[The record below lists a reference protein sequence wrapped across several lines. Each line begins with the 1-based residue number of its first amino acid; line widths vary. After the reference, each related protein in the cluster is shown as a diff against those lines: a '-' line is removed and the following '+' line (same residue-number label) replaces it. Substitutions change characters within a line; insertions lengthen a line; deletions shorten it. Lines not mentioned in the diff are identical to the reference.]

1 MADEAYA
8 VALSVFY
15 APPLAATSVCFLE
28 MLGLPSLKLRVDAKA
43 ANVILS
49 FMSRREEPQHH
60 SIRQSLGNASKY
72 GPSLRIWFS
81 LGVPGLVFYRKA
93 VRKKSVSMGLSEW

>member
-1 MADEAYA
+1 MAKEAYA
-8 VALSVFY
+8 LALSVFY

-28 MLGLPSLKLRVDAKA
+28 MLGLQSLKLRVDAKA

-60 SIRQSLGNASKY
+60 SIRQSLGKASKY
-72 GPSLRIWFS
+72 GSSFALTWGSWLHI
-81 LGVPGLVFYRKA
+81 LQKGCA
-93 VRKKSVSMGLSEW
+93 